1 MDGSKHKQ
9 VQVMILI
16 CLFLFLRFTPAKDIH
31 PFHIAGYAQG
41 TTYHITYF
49 ANDSVVS
56 KKVVDSVF
64 AQMDASL
71 SIYKPQSLINQFNQ
85 SKEGIPVDAHFLN
98 VVRKGLQVHKKTRG
112 AFDMTV
118 LPLTEAWGFG
128 AAKSQRIPDSATIRS
143 LLPCVGSDKLQLR
156 KKVLIKHNPC
166 VRVDV
171 NGIAQ
176 GYTVYVLAALL
187 EKKGIRNY
195 LVEVGGE
202 IRVKGRKQPGG
213 EPFSIGIEAPS
224 INELDAA
231 PMQRVIHLE
240 RGGLTTSGNYRNYYL
255 SGNKRITHLFDP
267 KTGFP
272 VQNELISVTVW
283 AQDAI
288 TADAY
293 DNALMVLG
301 LEKSFRLL
309 TNTKNLEAYFIY
321 QKKDGTI
328 SDTATTGFYKLINNL
343 SEKRER

>member
-1 MDGSKHKQ
+1 
-9 VQVMILI
+9 
-16 CLFLFLRFTPAKDIH
+16 
-31 PFHIAGYAQG
+31 
-41 TTYHITYF
+41 
-49 ANDSVVS
+49 
-56 KKVVDSVF
+56 
-64 AQMDASL
+64 
-71 SIYKPQSLINQFNQ
+71 
-85 SKEGIPVDAHFLN
+85 
-98 VVRKGLQVHKKTRG
+98 
-112 AFDMTV
+112 
-118 LPLTEAWGFG
+118 
-128 AAKSQRIPDSATIRS
+128 
-143 LLPCVGSDKLQLR
+143 
-156 KKVLIKHNPC
+156 
-166 VRVDV
+166 

-176 GYTVYVLAALL
+176 GYTVDVLAALL

-202 IRVKGRKQPGG
+202 IRVKGHKQPGG
-213 EPFSIGIEAPS
+213 EPFTVGIESPNINGLDPS
-224 INELDAA
+224 PL
-231 PMQRVIHLE
+231 QRTIHLE
-240 RGGLTTSGNYRNYYL
+240 QGGLTTSGNYRNYYL